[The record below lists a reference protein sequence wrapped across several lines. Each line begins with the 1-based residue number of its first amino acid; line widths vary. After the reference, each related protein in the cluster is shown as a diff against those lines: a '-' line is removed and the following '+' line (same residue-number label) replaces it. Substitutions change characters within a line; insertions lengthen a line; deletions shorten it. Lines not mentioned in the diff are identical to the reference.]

1 MTVEDEFPRF
11 HPVLS
16 SRNHE
21 EVVDQITFAIRAGKY
36 LQGDHLPNI
45 KELALAMGVSK
56 PTVGEAL
63 NVLAAHGVVLKKRG
77 STGGVIVLNNVVPES
92 ALGLTQK
99 YRNLKPRELVEARRP
114 IEIQLCLLASQRGT
128 ESDFDRLDECV
139 RALEVERDKPQSEP
153 ERWAYYDH
161 LFHYLVARMAG
172 SEALAQYQ
180 HQILEQLSMQ
190 LAEYFSSMEK
200 PDEVIKLHRENA
212 LAIRSR
218 DSAQIVKMVD
228 RHLLPLERF
237 VFAAFPYDDVRNEAP
252 P

>member
-11 HPVLS
+11 HPILG

-36 LQGDHLPNI
+36 SEGDYLPKI
-45 KELALAMGVSK
+45 EELSRAMGVSK

-63 NVLAAHGVVLKKRG
+63 NVLAAHGVVRKKRG
-77 STGGVIVLNNVVPES
+77 STGGVIVLSNVVPES
-92 ALGLTQK
+92 VLGLTQR
-99 YRNLKPRELVEARRP
+99 YRNLKPRELVEVRRP
-114 IEIQLCLLASQRGT
+114 IEIQLSLLAAQRGT

-139 RALEVERDKPQSEP
+139 RALEIERDKPQSEP

-161 LFHYLVARMAG
+161 LFHYLVARMAV

-180 HQILEQLSMQ
+180 HEILEQLSKQ
-190 LAEYFSSMEK
+190 LAEYFLSMEN

-218 DSAQIVKMVD
+218 DKAQIVKMVD

-237 VFAAFPYDDVRNEAP
+237 VFAAFPHDDVGNEAP
-252 P
+252 T